1 MIEITIQVD
10 ENTTMTQIIADEGM
24 VLTNGYAYS
33 KAPYLG
39 INDSPDNWHEITDA
53 EYAAIQESMEE
64 PMSEL
69 EQKAMAYDILMGV
82 SE

>member
-1 MIEITIQVD
+1 MTEIAIQVD
-10 ENTTMTQIIADEGM
+10 ENTTMTQIIAADGM

-53 EYAAIQESMEE
+53 EYAKILAEQEKE
-64 PMSEL
+64 
-69 EQKAMAYDILMGV
+69 K
-82 SE
+82 